1 VKRIRLLPQPKH
13 KSDVRIRRM
22 RGIKLTRSY
31 FAIVDDADYERVIAA
46 GPWHVRPD
54 KGTFYAS
61 HTMPRGTDGKQKTI
75 ALHRFLLGI
84 ADPKTKV
91 DHWDGDGL
99 NNRRNNLRVATSQQ
113 NSANHR
119 RRGGRFHGVA
129 LHSGGKWQAH
139 IRVNRKLIH
148 LGTFTDKVQAA
159 LAYDEAA
166 REHFGEFA
174 NTNFTKEGI

>member
-1 VKRIRLLPQPKH
+1 MKRIRLLPVPQ
-13 KSDVRIRRM
+13 SVRLKAM
-22 RGIKLTRSY
+22 RGVGLTRSY
-31 FAIVDDADYERVIAA
+31 FTIVDDEDYDAVVAA

-54 KGTFYAS
+54 KKTFYAS
-61 HTMPRGTDGKQKTI
+61 HTTARGSDGKQKTV

-84 ADPKTKV
+84 TDPRIKV
-91 DHWDGDGL
+91 DHRDGDGL
-99 NNRRNNLRVATSQQ
+99 NNQRGNLRIATSQQ

-119 RRGGRFHGVA
+119 TRSGRFHGVQ

-159 LAYDEAA
+159 RAYDEAA

-174 NTNFTKEGI
+174 NTNFMKEGN